1 MHLAIAVTAFALV
14 FVAELPDKTAVASV
28 VLGIRFRPLPVF
40 AGVAAALAVQVG
52 LAVAAGSLLGLL
64 PHRVV
69 AGVAAALFAV
79 SAGLLL
85 LLRRRGPDG
94 PDSGEP
100 RADAVPQAFR
110 RAAAASFAIVAVAE
124 FGDLTQVVIANL
136 AARYR
141 DPLSVGAGSALALWS
156 VAALAIAGGRALLR
170 FIPVR
175 LVTRLAAAA
184 MGAMAV
190 VSLASAISG

>member
-1 MHLAIAVTAFALV
+1 VHLAIAVTAFALV
-14 FVAELPDKTAVASV
+14 FVAELPDKTALASV
-28 VLGIRFRPLPVF
+28 VLGTRFRPLPVF

-52 LAVAAGSLLGLL
+52 LAVAAGSLVGLL

-85 LLRRRGPDG
+85 RRRGPDG
-94 PDSGEP
+94 PDGGGP
-100 RADAVPQAFR
+100 RAGVVPQAFR

-156 VAALAIAGGRALLR
+156 VAALAIAGGRALLG
-170 FIPVR
+170 FIPLR

-190 VSLASAISG
+190 VCLASAISG